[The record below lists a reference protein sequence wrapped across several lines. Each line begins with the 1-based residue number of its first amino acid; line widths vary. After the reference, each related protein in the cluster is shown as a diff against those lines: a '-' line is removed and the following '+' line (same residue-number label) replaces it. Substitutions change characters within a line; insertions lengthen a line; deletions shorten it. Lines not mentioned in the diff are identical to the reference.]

1 MSNTKS
7 HSPAASQPGNVDP
20 LVDSMLDLSGY
31 DDGQY
36 HSPSLSPSASKTPF
50 ARPLNTVQTTQASL
64 LSTAQP
70 LTGPS
75 HQYDLYKQQTGIVP
89 GALANTLQVN
99 QNNAHIGAGYQQFD
113 IDAYFANMDDGFD
126 FNASP
131 SQPTM
136 GGSEV
141 DMEFESPSA
150 EQQSIFFTESTVNPN
165 AIGGQ
170 EAHGLPSPP
179 GMLNQSNVGRMWPGM
194 HQQAA
199 LAKAQA
205 QQRQQQQ
212 IIAQQQQQR
221 ANHHAK
227 QQQRPKAAQPTDPIV
242 EQKITQLLNSMRAKP
257 SAPLSDSNSPL
268 MNLPR
273 SRKEEDDMDED
284 ERLLASEEGKKL
296 SSKERRQLRNKVSA
310 RAFRSRRKEYI
321 TQLESEIASKVTEN
335 GDLRAQNRA
344 LIDENKRLSDLTRML
359 LSSPSFSDFLER
371 LSSNPAQISQPA
383 PQMEQRQDAR
393 QPPKDVSTYGAQHM
407 QRQQIGMSMMPE
419 QNMDFS
425 MLGGVDADAYNY
437 QPQVYAVLETPAP
450 QIDACALSGKPSN
463 FVGQSFESD
472 DEKVDMPVITR
483 PVIVEEKSTA
493 PKAPETPIAIDEDF
507 ENDPDFALYHN
518 STAAP
523 VSADGA
529 AAVELD
535 TEHLS
540 QLDDLFGGVGSE
552 KTLARYEL
560 VDAAIEEEAAARSMA
575 RFERLAASLEAVCT
589 RLEILTADI

>member
-1 MSNTKS
+1 MSNIKPQ
-7 HSPAASQPGNVDP
+7 SPAASQPGNVDP
-20 LVDSMLDLSGY
+20 LVDSLLDLSGY

-36 HSPSLSPSASKTPF
+36 HSPSLSPAASKGPF
-50 ARPLNTVQTTQASL
+50 ARPVPTVQTTQASL

-113 IDAYFANMDDGFD
+113 IDAYFANLDDGFD

-131 SQPTM
+131 SQPTI

-141 DMEFESPSA
+141 DMDFDSPPA
-150 EQQSIFFTESTVNPN
+150 DQHLYFAESTVNPN

-179 GMLNQSNVGRMWPGM
+179 GMATQGNVGRMWPGM

-212 IIAQQQQQR
+212 IITQQQQQR
-221 ANHHAK
+221 ANHQAK
-227 QQQRPKAAQPTDPIV
+227 QQQRPKLAQPTDPIV
-242 EQKITQLLNSMRAKP
+242 EQKITQLLNSMRAKSSGP
-257 SAPLSDSNSPL
+257 MSDANSPL

-273 SRKEEDDMDED
+273 SKKDEDDMDED

-321 TQLESEIASKVTEN
+321 TQLESEIANKVTEN

-344 LIDENKRLSDLTRML
+344 LVDENKRLSDLTRML

-371 LSSNPAQISQPA
+371 LSTSSAQVSQPA

-393 QPPKDVSTYGAQHM
+393 QAPKDVNSYAAQQM
-407 QRQQIGMSMMPE
+407 QRQQIGMTMMPE

-425 MLGGVDADAYNY
+425 MLGGVEADAYNY
-437 QPQVYAVLETPAP
+437 QPQVYAVFETPEP
-450 QIDACALSGKPSN
+450 QIDARILSGKTSN
-463 FVGQSFESD
+463 FVGECFGSED
-472 DEKVDMPVITR
+472 GKVEMPTIER
-483 PVIVEEKSTA
+483 PVTTEEKPTA
-493 PKAPETPIAIDEDF
+493 PQAPETPLPVDEDF
-507 ENDPDFALYHN
+507 ENDPEFALYHG
-518 STAAP
+518 SSAAP
-523 VSADGA
+523 ASSGQ
-529 AAVELD
+529 AAVLHFD
-535 TEHLS
+535 TEGSS
-540 QLDDLFGGVGSE
+540 QLEDLFGGIGPE

-560 VDAAIEEEAAARSMA
+560 VDATLEDEAAARSMI
-575 RFERLAASLEAVCT
+575 RFERLAANLEAVCA
-589 RLEILTADI
+589 RLESLTADI